1 MAVKPFD
8 VVIVHEAD
16 GGEWVERLTRGLE
29 RANLLAVA
37 VPSSDVDRAVADSTI
52 TEARVFVIAVGQS
65 LGTVIDAAKAIHQK
79 SGRSRGGI
87 VPVQLPHAE
96 PGSATILRE
105 QTGSDVFDLRTEETF
120 DKDIDRLAATLRA
133 RISRPG
139 GKETVTPRKPET
151 EAERMALAA
160 QRTVGPTRAILVQAW
175 ELAMDAEQSR
185 VHVPYLFRALYD
197 NDTASRDA
205 MTRAAEPPDRF
216 LETIRERSRRAEGTA
231 PAEPIT
237 GLPPLS
243 GHVRDGLVAAAGVAD
258 DDGSDPIQPIHLLL
272 GMLRITACSMVQAL
286 ESDGITEARVRAAL
300 SEEPPGPDGGAS
312 ETAAALS
319 PDYVA
324 GYANDA
330 VAGEDLLGISNEVEA
345 LSTLLASRAL
355 EPPLALGLFGNWGSG
370 KTFFMTK
377 LQDRIRSKALFER
390 QKPEPR
396 TKTSYC
402 ESIVQINFNAWH
414 YIDKELWASL
424 ASAIFEGLDEA
435 VTTKDL
441 PAAELETRTQKRL
454 RLLAEQDAN
463 RRSLDDAKAVHAEAQ
478 AAVDA
483 ASARLVALDSADDE
497 LARSVGVGEIVAG
510 VYRVATAVPEIGAR
524 ADAIV
529 QQVDKNIINV
539 AEKLN
544 VPAADLR
551 AELAAGPRGR
561 LRVGWASVLRRR
573 TTRLFL
579 LIAGIS
585 LIVVGVGLWAVGQ
598 PYFGVLA
605 AVIAPVT
612 TAVGAAWAV
621 AAPAVR
627 ILTDARQQTREL
639 IEGKR
644 NDAKADVKGRRNSA
658 QQIADDVKKEV
669 EVRLNR
675 DAELERQLE
684 ETEPGQAMAK
694 FIKMRRASN
703 AYTSRLGVVAQA
715 RDDFEQL
722 TAYLAAET
730 SEGPVIDQ
738 TTRARLVPP
747 VDRIVLYIDDLDRC
761 TERQVVD
768 VLQAVHLLLAF
779 KLFVVVVAVDP
790 RWLLHSLRVQSRAL
804 DQRQDGE
811 LATASQS
818 ADESELGAEWEATP
832 MDYLEKIF
840 QLPFAL
846 WPMDSFGFGRIITD
860 LSNDG
865 PIEAVAG
872 AVGGGN
878 GTNVAHGPGDGGTG
892 STPSGDERSV
902 EHPAVPD
909 DGGEIEVA
917 VGREVHIEI
926 APTHEVDPEVLRIS
940 AAEREFMKL
949 MHSLI
954 ATPRSAK
961 RFVNV
966 YRLLKASKAR
976 ERSINF
982 ENERVHRPVLLLL
995 ALTTGFPDL
1004 AALILEALYSAQATG
1019 TPILDIV
1026 KSAKE
1031 KDLRTRE
1038 GDHRAAEQWSELEDR
1053 LGQVLDLIAKA
1064 DANRAPPPPAL
1075 NGQLLGEWALP
1086 AARYSFEASRVLLQ
1100 YRALGSASIG
1110 SAGAAD
1116 VAGA

>member
-1 MAVKPFD
+1 MAVQPFD

-16 GGEWVERLTRGLE
+16 GAEWAERLASGLE
-29 RANLLAVA
+29 RASVRAVT
-37 VPSSDVDRAVADSTI
+37 VPSSAIDGAIADSTI
-52 TEARVFVIAVGQS
+52 TEAQVFVIAAGQS
-65 LGTVIDAAKAIHQK
+65 LGTIIDATEAIHQQ

-105 QTGSDVFDLRTEETF
+105 RTGSDVFDLRTEETF

-133 RISRPG
+133 RINRPR
-139 GKETVTPRKPET
+139 GKGTVTPRKPRT
-151 EAERMALAA
+151 EAERIATAA
-160 QRTVGPTRAILVQAW
+160 QRTVGATRAILEQAW
-175 ELAMDAEQSR
+175 ELAKVAEQSR
-185 VHVPYLFRALYD
+185 VHVPYLFQALYD
-197 NDTASRDA
+197 NDAASRDA

-243 GHVRDGLVAAAGVAD
+243 GHVRDGLVAAAAVAD
-258 DDGSDPIQPIHLLL
+258 DDGSDPIQPVHLLL

-286 ESDGITEARVRAAL
+286 EGDGITEARVRAAL
-300 SEEPPGPDGGAS
+300 SEKPPGTDGRAGD
-312 ETAAALS
+312 TAAA
-319 PDYVA
+319 PARDYMA
-324 GYANDA
+324 GYHNDA

-345 LSTLLASRAL
+345 LATLLASRAL
-355 EPPLALGLFGNWGSG
+355 EPPLALGLFGDWGSG

-377 LQDRIRSKALFER
+377 LQDRIRSKARFER
-390 QKPEPR
+390 QKTEPR
-396 TKTSYC
+396 TKSSYC

-435 VTTKDL
+435 VETKDL
-441 PAAELETRTQKRL
+441 SAAGLETRTQKRL

-463 RRSLDDAKAVHAEAQ
+463 RRSLEDAKADQAEAQ
-478 AAVDA
+478 AAVEA

-497 LARSVGVGEIVAG
+497 LAQSVGVGEIVAG

-529 QQVDKNIINV
+529 QQVDKSIIKV
-539 AEKLN
+539 AKELN
-544 VPAADLR
+544 VPVADLR

-573 TTRLFL
+573 TTRLFA

-598 PYFGVLA
+598 PFFGVLA
-605 AVIAPVT
+605 GVIAPVT
-612 TAVGAAWAV
+612 AAVVAAWAV

-627 ILTDARQQTREL
+627 ILTDARRQTREL

-644 NDAKADVKGRRNSA
+644 NDAKADVERRRSNA
-658 QQIADDVKKEV
+658 QQIVDGVKEEV
-669 EVRLNR
+669 AVRVNR
-675 DAELERQLE
+675 DAELERLLE

-730 SEGPVIDQ
+730 TEGPVIDER
-738 TTRARLVPP
+738 THVRLIPP
-747 VDRIVLYIDDLDRC
+747 VDRIMLYIDDLDRC

-804 DQRQDGE
+804 DQRPDAE
-811 LATASQS
+811 RAAASPS
-818 ADESELGAEWEATP
+818 ADERETGAEWEATP

-846 WPMDSFGFGRIITD
+846 WPMDSIGFGRIITD
-860 LSNDG
+860 LSNAG
-865 PIEAVAG
+865 PTENLGG

-892 STPSGDERSV
+892 STSGGDERSV
-902 EHPAVPD
+902 EHPAVLG

-917 VGREVHIEI
+917 VGREVPAEI
-926 APTHEVDPEVLRIS
+926 VPTHEVDPEVLRIS

-949 MHSLI
+949 MHPLI

-976 ERSINF
+976 ERSIDF

-995 ALTTGFPDL
+995 ALTTGFSDL
-1004 AALILEALYSAQATG
+1004 AALILEALYSAEEARS
-1019 TPILDIV
+1019 PILDIV
-1026 KSAKE
+1026 KPAKE
-1031 KDLRTRE
+1031 KDLRTRD
-1038 GDHRAAEQWSELEDR
+1038 GDDRAAERWSELEDR
-1053 LGQVLDLIAKA
+1053 LGQVLELIAKA
-1064 DANRAPPPPAL
+1064 DANRTPPPPAL
-1075 NGQLLGEWALP
+1075 NGQLLGEWALS
-1086 AARYSFEASRVLLQ
+1086 AARYSFEASRVLVQ
-1100 YRALGSASIG
+1100 YRASGSASIG
-1110 SAGAAD
+1110 SAGPGD